1 MLNVNVRNVVA
12 PNAEH
17 LRFEKWRCLHFIF
30 SVRQDGEEKVK
41 VTNKASDLKLGHEA
55 ASASAS
61 ASKRKQE
68 KWNELSAI
76 PGADVTDLFF
86 SFDR

>member
-1 MLNVNVRNVVA
+1 MEVSTF
-12 PNAEH
+12 H
-17 LRFEKWRCLHFIF
+17 I

-55 ASASAS
+55 ASASSS

-86 SFDR
+86 SFAE